1 MSDLRLWLDPCR
13 STESLLDEDTFPED
27 GLDAGLLSSS
37 LPLDED
43 GREPFDLADT
53 GADSAL
59 TLPSISSLA
68 ELGREDLVEFEAD
81 LFADTGRVVA
91 TLGDFIETCESS
103 EFERGSS
110 SGDFDLSKSTVR
122 AEVGLDDLGADA
134 GLA

>member
-1 MSDLRLWLDPCR
+1 MSDLRLWRDPCR
-13 STESLLDEDTFPED
+13 STESLLGEETFPGD
-27 GLDAGLLSSS
+27 GLDPGLLSSP
-37 LPLDED
+37 PLDED

-53 GADSAL
+53 GRDSAL
-59 TLPSISSLA
+59 TSPSRSSLA

-110 SGDFDLSKSTVR
+110 GDCDLSKSTVR
-122 AEVGLDDLGADA
+122 AEVGLDDLGAEA

>member
-13 STESLLDEDTFPED
+13 STESFLEEDTFPDD
-27 GLDAGLLSSS
+27 GLDAGLLSPP
-37 LPLDED
+37 PLDED
-43 GREPFDLADT
+43 GREPFDLADK
-53 GADSAL
+53 GRDSSL
-59 TLPSISSLA
+59 RLPSRSSLA

-81 LFADTGRVVA
+81 LFADSGRVVA

-122 AEVGLDDLGADA
+122 AEVGLDDLGAEA

>member
-1 MSDLRLWLDPCR
+1 M
-13 STESLLDEDTFPED
+13 
-27 GLDAGLLSSS
+27 
-37 LPLDED
+37 DED
-43 GREPFDLADT
+43 GREPFDLADK
-53 GADSAL
+53 GRDSSL
-59 TLPSISSLA
+59 RSSLA

-122 AEVGLDDLGADA
+122 AEDGLDDLGADA

>member
-13 STESLLDEDTFPED
+13 STESLLEEETFPDD
-27 GLDAGLLSSS
+27 GLDAGLLSSP
-37 LPLDED
+37 PLDED

-53 GADSAL
+53 GRNPAL
-59 TLPSISSLA
+59 TSPSRSSLA

-103 EFERGSS
+103 EFE
-110 SGDFDLSKSTVR
+110 
-122 AEVGLDDLGADA
+122 
-134 GLA
+134 